1 MASEQDFDTS
11 VMENEQLKQ
20 EVEDKMKEM
29 EDRAT
34 GRLQAEI
41 AATREQMKAQFG
53 DLMDLLAKGQGQ
65 QGNGRGRNNKMVK
78 VAVVEAKAT
87 TMDEPIEKSAARRQV
102 PERQVPEIL
111 LSLQKLPVDQRKA
124 LSAKLRAVEQDTSVG
139 PARKAKIARDFI
151 AKAAKSLEAQRSML
165 EEQTHTEV
173 DEVEAEAAQ
182 VKEPTEAP
190 AAPEGVHEVLLS
202 LTKLP
207 AGQRRVLSGKL
218 REILKDTSIDR
229 DERARVVSILIRR
242 WSHEDQSEVQVTDI
256 EEELLGC
263 EGSSVSEVGVINE
276 VDIDDG
282 TQNMEVLAPL
292 EEQQEQELAEDR
304 NQDLLAMEVVSAPDV
319 ELIREEQWPPEE
331 TKSGG
336 EVKVNAVGEHELLW
350 NDDVTMESELSKK
363 PHVVMDDLKLEEPV
377 ILGKIEIGVDVG
389 APDVVN
395 EHLNVSDTARS
406 KENPV
411 VGISTVSGITMM
423 EIIAGDDVKA
433 KDIGKS
439 GDFQAGDAIRDDSVV
454 SIMSMNYKGWQTGDL
469 SRMAPWSG
477 CSRVRLTH
485 AVSFGFLCFSLVDWL
500 F

>member
-1 MASEQDFDTS
+1 MASEQDFDTF

-29 EDRAT
+29 EDSAT

-304 NQDLLAMEVVSAPDV
+304 NRDLLAMEV
-319 ELIREEQWPPEE
+319 
-331 TKSGG
+331 
-336 EVKVNAVGEHELLW
+336 
-350 NDDVTMESELSKK
+350 
-363 PHVVMDDLKLEEPV
+363 
-377 ILGKIEIGVDVG
+377 
-389 APDVVN
+389 
-395 EHLNVSDTARS
+395 
-406 KENPV
+406 
-411 VGISTVSGITMM
+411 
-423 EIIAGDDVKA
+423 
-433 KDIGKS
+433 
-439 GDFQAGDAIRDDSVV
+439 
-454 SIMSMNYKGWQTGDL
+454 
-469 SRMAPWSG
+469 
-477 CSRVRLTH
+477 
-485 AVSFGFLCFSLVDWL
+485 
-500 F
+500 

>member
-1 MASEQDFDTS
+1 MSGGRKARPVPAPGSDYSPSKQQDVDML
-11 VMENEQLKQ
+11 VMENELLKR
-20 EVEDKMKEM
+20 DMKDM
-29 EDRAT
+29 EDRFK
-34 GRLQAEI
+34 AEI
-41 AATREQMKAQFG
+41 AGALQASREETKAELKAQIAG
-53 DLMDLLAKGQGQ
+53 LMDLLAKGQGQ

-182 VKEPTEAP
+182 VKKPTEAP

-292 EEQQEQELAEDR
+292 EEQQKQELAEDR
-304 NQDLLAMEVVSAPDV
+304 NRDLLAIEEVSAPDV
-319 ELIREEQWPPEE
+319 ELIREEQWPP
-331 TKSGG
+331 
-336 EVKVNAVGEHELLW
+336 
-350 NDDVTMESELSKK
+350 D
-363 PHVVMDDLKLEEPV
+363 
-377 ILGKIEIGVDVG
+377 
-389 APDVVN
+389 
-395 EHLNVSDTARS
+395 
-406 KENPV
+406 
-411 VGISTVSGITMM
+411 
-423 EIIAGDDVKA
+423 
-433 KDIGKS
+433 
-439 GDFQAGDAIRDDSVV
+439 
-454 SIMSMNYKGWQTGDL
+454 
-469 SRMAPWSG
+469 
-477 CSRVRLTH
+477 
-485 AVSFGFLCFSLVDWL
+485 
-500 F
+500 

>member
-87 TMDEPIEKSAARRQV
+87 TMDEPIEKSVARRQV

-124 LSAKLRAVEQDTSVG
+124 LSAKLRAVEQDASVG
-139 PARKAKIARDFI
+139 PARKAEIARDFI

-165 EEQTHTEV
+165 EEQTHM
-173 DEVEAEAAQ
+173 EVEAEAAQ

-229 DERARVVSILIRR
+229 DERARVVSTLIRR

-304 NQDLLAMEVVSAPDV
+304 NRDLLAMEVVSAPDV
-319 ELIREEQWPPEE
+319 ELIREEQ
-331 TKSGG
+331 
-336 EVKVNAVGEHELLW
+336 
-350 NDDVTMESELSKK
+350 
-363 PHVVMDDLKLEEPV
+363 
-377 ILGKIEIGVDVG
+377 
-389 APDVVN
+389 
-395 EHLNVSDTARS
+395 
-406 KENPV
+406 
-411 VGISTVSGITMM
+411 
-423 EIIAGDDVKA
+423 
-433 KDIGKS
+433 
-439 GDFQAGDAIRDDSVV
+439 
-454 SIMSMNYKGWQTGDL
+454 
-469 SRMAPWSG
+469 
-477 CSRVRLTH
+477 
-485 AVSFGFLCFSLVDWL
+485 
-500 F
+500 